1 MNIKSCVLAYEIKK
15 GMKSFGPVG
24 LIKTSP
30 NATELINKQIK
41 ILSKI
46 LGGKVYMCTGF
57 GAEKLLRKVHS
68 KDIVDIYNPK
78 FLEKNHGYAIKM
90 LLQKI
95 KLDDSPGLFILNG
108 DILPKK
114 FEPQDLDKSWVL
126 AKKRNK
132 KIKHQE
138 PIGFTLKDNSND
150 ISSMFYGIGDYVWNE
165 AIYFCKKDWESL
177 KNNIGDRYYDNMFM
191 FEILNL
197 AIQENL
203 ISLTFLKL
211 SKNNDSV
218 IIKKEKNKT

>member
-15 GMKSFGPVG
+15 GMKSFGPIG

-41 ILSKI
+41 VLSKI
-46 LGGKVYMCTGF
+46 LGDKVYICTGF

-68 KDIVDIYNPK
+68 QDVIDIYNSK

-108 DILPKK
+108 DVLPKK

-138 PIGFTLKDNSND
+138 PIGFTLKDNSNE
-150 ISSMFYGIGDYVWNE
+150 ISSMFYDIGDYVWNE

-177 KNNIGDRYYDNMFM
+177 KNNIDDRYYDNMFM

-197 AIQENL
+197 AIQENI

-211 SKNNDSV
+211 NKNNDSV